1 MDSTAKFSDIR
12 FSISPGKIVQISC
25 KISRWSSKD
34 NFLHFEEHISEKLT
48 VFSFS
53 GSFLAVNTVMFV
65 SRDNRDFKNQRRGRQ
80 RERQKNNRFCK
91 QNNNFAH
98 ASRFFVHFFA
108 RFCTITTWK
117 CLISRFMEDVNK
129 RRRNFISI
137 SVLGYGQEIQFHGG
151 FAYIWQS
158 RWVGIIAI
166 KTERTQIHFLS
177 DVLIAIASLN
187 LKVPNEPLLNR
198 IWQRLRSLKN
208 MFI

>member
-98 ASRFFVHFFA
+98 ELTCITL
-108 RFCTITTWK
+108 FCTFLRPFLHDYDVKMPNFAFYGGRKQATTKFYFSHCTW
-117 CLISRFMEDVNK
+117 I
-129 RRRNFISI
+129 
-137 SVLGYGQEIQFHGG
+137 
-151 FAYIWQS
+151 
-158 RWVGIIAI
+158 
-166 KTERTQIHFLS
+166 
-177 DVLIAIASLN
+177 
-187 LKVPNEPLLNR
+187 
-198 IWQRLRSLKN
+198 
-208 MFI
+208 